1 VEIAMNVTY
10 LTDLFDQYTQKKA
23 LLYQT
28 WFIHSE
34 NRLKAFNQVRKGVKQ
49 IITDIRRHQF
59 PRDLHGS
66 SLETV
71 MNIIIAQQEIF
82 KGAKHAFMWKPKL
95 RIPDI
100 YENRQ
105 NQLDFAEM
113 LSQVINAKQEV
124 KMLLAV
130 NNLAEKKIKGLGPAV
145 ANILYFLEPTIFCPF
160 NTSIVRG
167 YNYLTHSKI
176 RLGKWNDYFKLRD
189 GMIELNEA
197 GGLFSKDLG
206 AVSAFLFDIGK
217 LNYIIPET
225 SEKYIQIT
233 ERHTI
238 KKLKS
243 AEKETELK
251 NLHYKVQLLLA
262 DIGNSIGYQS
272 WIASNDHNRTVNG
285 KRLGDYSLPS
295 LPKTMTQLPSALQ
308 ETVRLIDVIWFTKSG
323 EPIATFEVEKSTSI
337 MSGMNRMDD
346 LYEINKGDMMLYI
359 VSPDK
364 REQEVKAQFNR
375 PHYMHNHNLHDHIRY
390 ILFADL
396 IKSYQSLKLFGHD
409 YAILGPI
416 SHFPDGTIADQH

>member
-1 VEIAMNVTY
+1 MEIAMNITY
-10 LTDLFDQYTQKKA
+10 LTDLFDQYTQKKG

-105 NQLDFAEM
+105 NQLAFAEM
-113 LSQVINAKQEV
+113 LDQVINAKQEV

-167 YNYLTHSKI
+167 YNDLTHSKI

-189 GMIELNEA
+189 GIIELNEA

-225 SEKYIQIT
+225 SEAYIQIT
-233 ERHTI
+233 ESHTM

-243 AEKETELK
+243 AEKTTELK
-251 NLHYKVQLLLA
+251 SLHYKVQLLLA

-295 LPKTMTQLPSALQ
+295 LPKTMTQLPPTLQ

>member
-1 VEIAMNVTY
+1 M
-10 LTDLFDQYTQKKA
+10 
-23 LLYQT
+23 
-28 WFIHSE
+28 HSE

-113 LSQVINAKQEV
+113 LDQVINAKQEV

-167 YNYLTHSKI
+167 YNDLTHSKI

-189 GMIELNEA
+189 GIIELNEA

-225 SEKYIQIT
+225 SEAYIQIT
-233 ERHTI
+233 ESHTM

-243 AEKETELK
+243 AEKTTELK
-251 NLHYKVQLLLA
+251 SLHYKVQLLLA

-295 LPKTMTQLPSALQ
+295 LPKTMTQLPPTLQ

-416 SHFPDGTIADQH
+416 SHFPDGTIADQR

>member
-1 VEIAMNVTY
+1 MNVTY

>member
-1 VEIAMNVTY
+1 MNITY
-10 LTDLFDQYTQKKA
+10 LTDLFDQYTQKKG

-113 LSQVINAKQEV
+113 LDQVINAKQEV

-167 YNYLTHSKI
+167 YNDLTHSKI

-189 GMIELNEA
+189 GIIELNEA

-225 SEKYIQIT
+225 SEAYIQIT
-233 ERHTI
+233 E
-238 KKLKS
+238 
-243 AEKETELK
+243 
-251 NLHYKVQLLLA
+251 
-262 DIGNSIGYQS
+262 
-272 WIASNDHNRTVNG
+272 
-285 KRLGDYSLPS
+285 
-295 LPKTMTQLPSALQ
+295 
-308 ETVRLIDVIWFTKSG
+308 
-323 EPIATFEVEKSTSI
+323 
-337 MSGMNRMDD
+337 
-346 LYEINKGDMMLYI
+346 
-359 VSPDK
+359 
-364 REQEVKAQFNR
+364 
-375 PHYMHNHNLHDHIRY
+375 
-390 ILFADL
+390 
-396 IKSYQSLKLFGHD
+396 
-409 YAILGPI
+409 
-416 SHFPDGTIADQH
+416 SHM

>member
-1 VEIAMNVTY
+1 M
-10 LTDLFDQYTQKKA
+10 
-23 LLYQT
+23 
-28 WFIHSE
+28 
-34 NRLKAFNQVRKGVKQ
+34 KQ

-113 LSQVINAKQEV
+113 LDQVINAKQEV

-167 YNYLTHSKI
+167 YNDLTHSKI

-189 GMIELNEA
+189 GIIELNEA

-225 SEKYIQIT
+225 SEAYIQIT
-233 ERHTI
+233 ESHTM

-243 AEKETELK
+243 AEKTTELK
-251 NLHYKVQLLLA
+251 SLHYKVQLLLA

-295 LPKTMTQLPSALQ
+295 LPKTMTQLPPTLQ

-416 SHFPDGTIADQH
+416 SHFPDGTIADQR

>member
-1 VEIAMNVTY
+1 MNITY
-10 LTDLFDQYTQKKA
+10 LTDLFDQYTQKKG

-113 LSQVINAKQEV
+113 LDQVINAKQEV

-167 YNYLTHSKI
+167 YNDLTHSKI

-189 GMIELNEA
+189 GIIELNEA

-225 SEKYIQIT
+225 SEAYIQIT
-233 ERHTI
+233 ESHTM

-243 AEKETELK
+243 AEKTTELK
-251 NLHYKVQLLLA
+251 SLHYKVQLLLA

-295 LPKTMTQLPSALQ
+295 LPKTMTQLPPTLQ

-416 SHFPDGTIADQH
+416 SHFPDGTIADQR

>member
-1 VEIAMNVTY
+1 MNITY
-10 LTDLFDQYTQKKA
+10 LTDLFDQYTQKKG

-113 LSQVINAKQEV
+113 LDQVINAKQEV

-167 YNYLTHSKI
+167 YNDLTHSKI

-189 GMIELNEA
+189 GIIELNEA

-225 SEKYIQIT
+225 SEAYIQIT
-233 ERHTI
+233 ESHTM

-243 AEKETELK
+243 AEKTTELK
-251 NLHYKVQLLLA
+251 SLHYKVQLLLA

-295 LPKTMTQLPSALQ
+295 LPKTMTQLPPTLQ

-346 LYEINKGDMMLYI
+346 L
-359 VSPDK
+359 
-364 REQEVKAQFNR
+364 
-375 PHYMHNHNLHDHIRY
+375 
-390 ILFADL
+390 
-396 IKSYQSLKLFGHD
+396 
-409 YAILGPI
+409 
-416 SHFPDGTIADQH
+416 